1 MNKKPSEFPK
11 APPMEIRGAILQ
23 DLYKMSYEQQQRM
36 AQFGRVK
43 PEIAIKYSG
52 YQFVAVGKRLFYAK
66 EWKSFADFLIG
77 YVPEV
82 FDKKWWAAE
91 IAKPQAEWNQVCEWR
106 EAMRQ
111 YAKAQKPLPD
121 GTYSVGHKGFAAAY
135 LAFAY
140 DMYVVEHNGTLDE
153 TLVERLKNKEQ
164 FQGARHELFAEAT
177 CLRAGFTV
185 EHENEKD
192 RTRKH
197 SEFVA
202 THEQSGL
209 KFSVEA
215 KSKHRAGVLGRPG
228 IPQSHEK
235 ISLNFGQ
242 LINSALAKNPPH
254 PLAVF
259 VDTNLPPRGAQRLY
273 APRIENGR
281 EIPSRLL
288 MGLLDRVA
296 KEHDGNDP
304 YAMLIFSNHP
314 HHYASPDELDPQR
327 NLLAVSARNP
337 AATQLPAL
345 HAFYTA
351 ARLYGNIPNE
361 LPAGGANKIL

>member
-1 MNKKPSEFPK
+1 MNKKPSESAK
-11 APPMEIRGAILQ
+11 APPIEIRGAVLQ
-23 DLYKMSYEQQQRM
+23 DVQKMAYEQQLRM
-36 AQFGRVK
+36 AQFGQVR
-43 PEIAIKYSG
+43 PEIAIKHSG

-82 FDKKWWAAE
+82 FDKKWWAGE
-91 IAKPQAEWNQVCEWR
+91 IAKPKAEWNQVCEWR
-106 EAMRQ
+106 EAMRR
-111 YAKAQKPLPD
+111 YAKTKQPLGD
-121 GTYSVGHKGFAAAY
+121 GTYRISHNGFSAAY
-135 LAFAY
+135 LTFAY
-140 DMYVVEHNGTLDE
+140 DLYVVEHNGRLDE
-153 TLVERLKNKEQ
+153 TLVGRLKNKDQ

-177 CLRAGFTV
+177 CLRAGFTI
-185 EHENEKD
+185 EREDEKD

-197 SEFVA
+197 AEFVA

-215 KSKHRAGVLGRPG
+215 KSKHRAGMLGRPG
-228 IPQSHEK
+228 IPQSHDR
-235 ISLNFGQ
+235 ISVNFGQ
-242 LINSALAKNPPH
+242 LINSALAKKPPH
-254 PLAVF
+254 PLVVF
-259 VDTNLPPRGAQRLY
+259 IDTNLPPRAAQRLY
-273 APRIENGR
+273 APRIEDGR

-288 MGLLDRVA
+288 MALLDRVA

-337 AATQLPAL
+337 AAALGPAL

-361 LPAGGANKIL
+361 IPAR

>member
-1 MNKKPSEFPK
+1 MNKKPSER
-11 APPMEIRGAILQ
+11 ARVPPIEIRAAMLE
-23 DLYKMSYEQQQRM
+23 DLYKVSHEQQLRM
-36 AQFGRVK
+36 AQFGQVK

-52 YQFVAVGKRLFYAK
+52 YQFVAVGKRLLYAK

-91 IAKPQAEWNQVCEWR
+91 IVKPQAERNQVCEWR
-106 EAMRQ
+106 EAMRR
-111 YAKAQKPLPD
+111 YAKTQQPLPD
-121 GTYSVGHKGFAAAY
+121 GTYRIAHSGFSAAY
-135 LAFAY
+135 LTFAY
-140 DMYVVEHNGTLDE
+140 DLYVVEHNGRLDE
-153 TLVERLKNKEQ
+153 TLVGRLKNKDQ

-177 CLRAGFTV
+177 CLRAGFRI
-185 EHENEKD
+185 EREDEKD

-197 SEFVA
+197 AEFVA

-228 IPQSHEK
+228 TPPPHDK
-235 ISLNFGQ
+235 ISVNFGQ

-254 PLAVF
+254 ALVVF
-259 VDTNLPPRGAQRLY
+259 IDTNLPPRAAQRLY
-273 APRIENGR
+273 APRIEDCR

-288 MGLLDRVA
+288 MALLDRVA
-296 KEHDGNDP
+296 REHNGNDP

-337 AATQLPAL
+337 AATVRPAL

-361 LPAGGANKIL
+361 IPAR